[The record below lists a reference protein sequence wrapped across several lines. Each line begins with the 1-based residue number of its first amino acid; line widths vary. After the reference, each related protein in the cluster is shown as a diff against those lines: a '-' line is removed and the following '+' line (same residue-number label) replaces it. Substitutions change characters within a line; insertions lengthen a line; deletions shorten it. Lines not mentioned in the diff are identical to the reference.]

1 MSEQKKV
8 YFAYIENE
16 KTDKTANI
24 IIDTI
29 NEGDI
34 KNNLLTINSEQF
46 FSKVSKINNK
56 YFIKFY
62 KIREDAPIVL
72 KTDTGEDEELN
83 IPEGAIAEITYI
95 HIDKQYA
102 AIVKTGHSPNLSR
115 FTRYIRELYLLKYK
129 TDEIHEK
136 LQNDIIELYDR
147 SIMEKLKHNQ
157 VMKFNLTI
165 ADFEDCIDQ
174 KDEIDSS
181 FKEIIESAIK
191 NHIITLTFGMTIKEK
206 GLPSKITN
214 TIRYLFRFITAGKIS
229 ILENEKINEYNLL
242 NHKIQYKYNL
252 GKDETVHLNYDNMLL
267 QGLNWL
273 KEMYERDRGN
283 T

>member
-1 MSEQKKV
+1 MKKI
-8 YFAYIENE
+8 FI
-16 KTDKTANI
+16 
-24 IIDTI
+24 
-29 NEGDI
+29 
-34 KNNLLTINSEQF
+34 LLTILFVVPSCSWIASAIDESIQKKEEEKQREIAQKNIDELRKKQALEKENRLNELIALYDKGLTKDI
-46 FSKVSKINNK
+46 SKQDVTDFDLYIEDIRKIDNK
-56 YFIKFY
+56 K
-62 KIREDAPIVL
+62 AV
-72 KTDTGEDEELN
+72 N
-83 IPEGAIAEITYI
+83 IDMFLC
-95 HIDKQYA
+95 DKHNMINACFRTVEYYA
-102 AIVKTGHSPNLSR
+102 KH
-115 FTRYIRELYLLKYK
+115 
-129 TDEIHEK
+129 DEIHEK
-136 LQNDIIELYDR
+136 LQNDIIELYDH

-181 FKEIIESAIK
+181 FKGIIESAIK

-206 GLPSKITN
+206 GLPSKITS
-214 TIRYLFRFITAGKIS
+214 TIRYLFRFVTAGKIS